1 MFRGEAVA
9 ARIAYLSCMRP
20 IRLLALALVFA
31 SVPFAKDSV
40 DDVLQ
45 ALAKDAA
52 APNGSRTP
60 RIAVMNVLP
69 ASGDDNRYGV
79 WLSEALASELRKQGK
94 FRMYERARLD
104 AVAKEHALALSGTMG
119 AEEAKKVGELVPVD
133 YLLTGTWTR
142 LGEEIEANL
151 RLLDVVTGEV
161 HLAMRRRIPLDE
173 GHKGLVAVVPVSQV
187 AVVKAAPKDTSG
199 CTEWTDSAKV
209 RLADLTD
216 ETAVRRLEAAL
227 LHIPFVA
234 YSPCSRPHFRA
245 MDLLSKQKVSTE
257 RYRAFLLAA
266 LDTIA
271 IPSDDDRGPNIVD
284 FVAATGAL
292 DAGEWK
298 IVSAAAA
305 RCRQGRLGYFLGS
318 VLVPEPKDVAL
329 QRKRLKELMS
339 LAEDGKVGRPLPVSR
354 EEVFVALMP
363 QLAPRNDSAA
373 DPEGWWFW
381 QTYASGL
388 KMPDTKE
395 YSPLPRTMMRL
406 ATGLFRRKIP
416 AEQQKV
422 MGDWMCANWTAWE
435 DVRGANSEVE
445 RHWVWMDSRPDRQA
459 EFVRESKAC
468 AELFLRA
475 ALGNPYPNQQM
486 DMRKIALKHGFSMP
500 GFMTPVEELA
510 KAIKSEDYKDYLPAA
525 ELLAAY
531 GAAAKPAMPAV
542 ARQLRRTKG
551 GGGASYYRL
560 RAYLASVV
568 GNAGADD
575 TSAVSEVVE
584 MLLVNGDS
592 PIDSATS
599 VLGRLGKA
607 AVPVIKAR
615 WSGIDDYKKV
625 RLTKAIGKM
634 PRAVQPLDWLR
645 KKRGEPAHESVG
657 RAIDDVLDP

>member
-1 MFRGEAVA
+1 M
-9 ARIAYLSCMRP
+9 AYLSVMRP
-20 IRLLALALVFA
+20 IRLLALALAFA
-31 SVPFAKDSV
+31 SVPFAKESV

-79 WLSEALASELRKQGK
+79 WLSEALASELRRQGK
-94 FRMYERARLD
+94 FRMYERSRLD

-173 GHKGLVAVVPVSQV
+173 GHKGLVAVAPVTQV

-209 RLADLTD
+209 RLTDLTG
-216 ETAVRRLEAAL
+216 ESAVRRLEAAL

-245 MDLLSKQKVSTE
+245 MDLLGKQKVSTE
-257 RYRAFLLAA
+257 RYRAFLLAT

-284 FVAATGAL
+284 FVASTGSL
-292 DAGEWK
+292 DSDEWK
-298 IVSAAAA
+298 IVAAAAA
-305 RCRQGRLGYFLGS
+305 RCRQGRIGYFLSS
-318 VLVPEPKDVAL
+318 VLVPEPTDVAL

-339 LAEDGKVGRPLPVSR
+339 LAEDGKMGRPLPVSR

-363 QLAPRNDSAA
+363 RLSPRNDSVP

-381 QTYASGL
+381 QTYASNL
-388 KMPDTKE
+388 KMPDSKE
-395 YSPLPRTMMRL
+395 YSQVPRAVKRL
-406 ATGLFRRKIP
+406 ATELFRRKIP
-416 AEQQKV
+416 AEQQKALA
-422 MGDWMCANWTAWE
+422 DWMCTSWAATE
-435 DVRGANSEVE
+435 DARTVVDEVE
-445 RHWVWMDSRPDRQA
+445 RHWIWMDARPERKA
-459 EFVRESKAC
+459 EFLREGKAC
-468 AELFLRA
+468 AEVFLKA
-475 ALGNPYPNQQM
+475 AMSNPYPSQQM
-486 DMRKIALKHGFSMP
+486 DMRKIALKNGFAMP
-500 GFMTPVEELA
+500 GFLTPVEELA
-510 KAIKSEDYKDYLPAA
+510 KAIKSEEYQDYLPAA
-525 ELLAAY
+525 ELLVAY
-531 GAAAKPAMPAV
+531 GAAAKPAIPAV

-551 GGGASYYRL
+551 RDGASLYRL

-584 MLLVNGDS
+584 MLLANGDS
-592 PIDSATS
+592 PVDSATS
-599 VLGRLGKA
+599 ALGRIGKA

-615 WSGIDDYKKV
+615 WNGIDDYKKV
-625 RLTKAIGKM
+625 RLTKAIGRM
-634 PRAVQPLDWLR
+634 PRNVQPLDWLR
-645 KKRGEPAHESVG
+645 KKRVEPAHESVG